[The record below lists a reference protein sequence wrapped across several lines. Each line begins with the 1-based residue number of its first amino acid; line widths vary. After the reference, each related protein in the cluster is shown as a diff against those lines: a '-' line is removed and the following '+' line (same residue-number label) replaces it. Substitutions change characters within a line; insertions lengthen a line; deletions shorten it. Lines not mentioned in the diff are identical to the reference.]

1 MQKLLFC
8 VLVGLL
14 ATRLSAQDFKFNI
27 DPNLKGI
34 RPYISAPQV
43 SKNIMPEPL
52 FGRQFR
58 LGSRFE
64 SRGFSLRLPQQ

>member
-14 ATRLSAQDFKFNI
+14 ATRLSAQNFKFNI

-43 SKNIMPEPL
+43 SKKHNARTA
-52 FGRQFR
+52 FW
-58 LGSRFE
+58 
-64 SRGFSLRLPQQ
+64 

>member
-27 DPNLKGI
+27 DLNLKGI
-34 RPYISAPQV
+34 RLYISAPQV

-52 FGRQFR
+52 AWGVG
-58 LGSRFE
+58 LSRV
-64 SRGFSLRLPQQ
+64 GFPFDCLNSEL